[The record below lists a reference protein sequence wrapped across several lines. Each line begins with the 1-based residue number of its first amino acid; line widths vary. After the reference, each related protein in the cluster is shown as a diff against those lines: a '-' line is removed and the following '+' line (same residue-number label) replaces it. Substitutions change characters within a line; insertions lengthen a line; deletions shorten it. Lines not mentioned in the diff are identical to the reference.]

1 MFPNSV
7 FLEIPDNMGG
17 YGARFSVREDFLIEE
32 PVGTNLFTLNREK
45 VVNYLYMALQI
56 LAQKLQVYLYVF
68 IDRAVHSLATNNK
81 LQQLNE
87 LTNADKVITFNYTH
101 TYEKLYPIAEVH
113 HIHGD
118 VKNNIV
124 LGVNPNT
131 DDNIETV
138 NTDFIRFKKYFQR
151 VFYETDHGY
160 LETIKELRHIK
171 TTLSTIR
178 LTVMGHSLD
187 VTDKDVIAELFELA
201 GEIQIL
207 YHEKKQVSS
216 YISNLISMFGKET
229 FDDWRISKNL
239 AFVPQ
244 TPNDV

>member
-1 MFPNSV
+1 
-7 FLEIPDNMGG
+7 
-17 YGARFSVREDFLIEE
+17 
-32 PVGTNLFTLNREK
+32 
-45 VVNYLYMALQI
+45 MALQI

-101 TYEKLYPIAEVH
+101 TYEKLYPGAEVY

-124 LGVNPNT
+124 LGVNTNT

-160 LETIKELRHIK
+160 LETIKELRLIR
-171 TTLSTIR
+171 TTLSKIH